1 MGLYRKLL
9 SLRNEV
15 RKEKYDLMGTIDLL
29 FETDVIRW
37 VYITLVVL
45 SGLTAIL
52 VVIEKFFSFIGKP
65 IKWFNRNSKDH
76 ELLLTTSKM
85 LQELQAKQNEDVK
98 QSIRHDE
105 IIKEDLSKLSE
116 TVEEIASTLNDM
128 KEKDN
133 ITEVKKLKEKL
144 VGYYNKYKNSD
155 GWTTVEKDVFWDLFE
170 EYENRGG
177 DGYIHSIVEP
187 VMRELKVVD

>member
-1 MGLYRKLL
+1 MGDIQNFFGIDFKTFISTCFVIMTTVISMGVIIGKFSEMIGRPVKW
-9 SLRNEV
+9 LRAK
-15 RKEKYDLMGTIDLL
+15 KEDHDLL
-29 FETDVIRW
+29 VKTAEN
-37 VYITLVVL
+37 L
-45 SGLTAIL
+45 SIL
-52 VVIEKFFSFIGKP
+52 Q
-65 IKWFNRNSKDH
+65 SK
-76 ELLLTTSKM
+76 EL
-85 LQELQAKQNEDVK
+85 EDVK

-105 IIKEDLSKLSE
+105 MIKRDIAKLSE
-116 TVEEIASTLNDM
+116 TVEGIAVTLNDM

-155 GWTTVEKDVFWDLFE
+155 GWTKVEKDVFWDLFE

-187 VMRELKVVD
+187 VMRELKEID

>member
-1 MGLYRKLL
+1 
-9 SLRNEV
+9 
-15 RKEKYDLMGTIDLL
+15 
-29 FETDVIRW
+29 
-37 VYITLVVL
+37 
-45 SGLTAIL
+45 
-52 VVIEKFFSFIGKP
+52 
-65 IKWFNRNSKDH
+65 
-76 ELLLTTSKM
+76 M

-144 VGYYNKYKNSD
+144 VGCNGLIYTGCNIENASYGASNCAERTAIFKGISE
-155 GWTTVEKDVFWDLFE
+155 GCTSFAGIAIVGGRKDE
-170 EYENRGG
+170 E
-177 DGYIHSIVEP
+177 
-187 VMRELKVVD
+187 